1 MMQNRMRAGG
11 LLMATLLLVVLAGAL
26 SAPVAAAQQPAPA
39 ASQEQ
44 FVPVKELP
52 QHEQLPAAP
61 LLIAAYAFVWVALLV
76 YLFSIWRRLGTV
88 GREMDEL
95 SRRIAERGRRA

>member
-1 MMQNRMRAGG
+1 MIRNQTDVRRSVAVVFAVMVILVG
-11 LLMATLLLVVLAGAL
+11 AT
-26 SAPVAAAQQPAPA
+26 APFAQEPAPA

>member
-1 MMQNRMRAGG
+1 MIRNQTFVRRSVAVVFVMMAMFVS
-11 LLMATLLLVVLAGAL
+11 AT
-26 SAPVAAAQQPAPA
+26 APFAQQPAPA

-61 LLIAAYAFVWVALLV
+61 LLIAAYAFVWVVLLV
-76 YLFSIWRRLGTV
+76 YLFSIWRRLGKV

-95 SRRIAERGRRA
+95 SRRIAERERRA

>member
-1 MMQNRMRAGG
+1 MRAGG
-11 LLMATLLLVVLAGAL
+11 FLMAMLLLVVVTGAV
-26 SAPVAAAQQPAPA
+26 SAPVVAAQQPAQPS
-39 ASQEQ
+39 SQGE

-61 LLIAAYAFVWVALLV
+61 LLIAAYAFVWIALLA
-76 YLFSIWRRLGTV
+76 YLFSIWRRLAKV

-95 SRRIAERGRRA
+95 SRRITESGRRG

>member
-1 MMQNRMRAGG
+1 MIGNQRFVRQSVAVVFVMMAMFVS
-11 LLMATLLLVVLAGAL
+11 ATV
-26 SAPVAAAQQPAPA
+26 PFAQQPAPPS
-39 ASQEQ
+39 SQEQ

-61 LLIAAYAFVWVALLV
+61 LLVAAYAFVWVVLLV
-76 YLFSIWRRLGTV
+76 YLFSIWRRLGRV

-95 SRRIAERGRRA
+95 SRRITERGRRA